1 MKKVIL
7 GLAFSIVCAFGLEKE
22 QMIVEFSN
30 GMMLGVCAA
39 GEQAIANM
47 RINNGMDA
55 KTAAE
60 FWAKAFKV
68 CNEAIL
74 PLQPTKKSYKNKKEL
89 QAADTIFNGGIKTGK
104 EKATEIIEYA
114 MDELDYISKISK

>member
-22 QMIVEFSN
+22 QMIREFSS
-30 GMMLGVCAA
+30 GMILGVCAA
-39 GEQAIANM
+39 REQAIADM

-60 FWAKAFKV
+60 LIAKDLKV
-68 CNEAIL
+68 CSQAIF
-74 PLQPTKKSYKNKKEL
+74 PWRPTKKSYKNKKEL
-89 QAADTIFNGGIKTGK
+89 QAADAIFEGGIKVGQ
-104 EKATEIIEYA
+104 EKATKLIEYA
-114 MDELDYISKISK
+114 MDELDYISK